1 VPKGM
6 LPRGAGLVVAI
17 IATVALLG
25 QFYPEFPERL
35 GSLARILCM
44 VVSLGLGAY
53 LNLFTKD
60 S

>member
-1 VPKGM
+1 M